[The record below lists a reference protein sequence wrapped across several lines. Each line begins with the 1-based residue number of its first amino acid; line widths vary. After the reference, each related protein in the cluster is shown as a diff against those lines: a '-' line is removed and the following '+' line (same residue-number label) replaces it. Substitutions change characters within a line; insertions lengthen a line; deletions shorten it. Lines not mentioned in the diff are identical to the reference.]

1 MTIRRLFV
9 CLVAVLIIFALISSA
24 AFIVLEADHECLKD
38 SCLICDRIAACLQM
52 LRTGIAVLVL
62 VLLFRFAYTLL
73 HLIPHISA
81 AVVSPSTPI
90 ALKVKLSD

>member
-9 CLVAVLIIFALISSA
+9 CLVAALIIFALISSA
-24 AFIVLEADHECLKD
+24 AFIVLGADHECLED

-81 AVVSPSTPI
+81 AVASPSTPI